1 MHQCWLKIHQSC
13 PFCHLVSN
21 NLVSSM
27 WQSTSEPSVK
37 NFEFLTVIIF
47 IFLTWNYISILP
59 DMNRNHPKW
68 TAKTV
73 IWIIYSIQRFAFAF
87 DKTNIKI
94 LQFACLLW
102 CQNDDDVD
110 VKCQYMHFCRE
121 YDINELRSAFGNSF
135 THFEWW
141 YWGKPEQRNLDL
153 DLLGLF
159 QM

>member
-1 MHQCWLKIHQSC
+1 MHQCWLKIHQSF

-37 NFEFLTVIIF
+37 NFLNLKLFPFCQTWTETPQNEPQKQLSESFIAHSASPLLLTRQ
-47 IFLTWNYISILP
+47 ISKFFNLLACC
-59 DMNRNHPKW
+59 D
-68 TAKTV
+68 AKMM
-73 IWIIYSIQRFAFAF
+73 I
-87 DKTNIKI
+87 
-94 LQFACLLW
+94 
-102 CQNDDDVD
+102 

-159 QM
+159 EM